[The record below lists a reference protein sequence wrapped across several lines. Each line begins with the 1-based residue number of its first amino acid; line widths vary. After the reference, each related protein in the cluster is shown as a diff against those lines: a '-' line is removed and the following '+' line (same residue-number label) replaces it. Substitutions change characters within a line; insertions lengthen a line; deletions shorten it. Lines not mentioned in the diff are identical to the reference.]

1 MSKVINVRRAAA
13 TAVLTLASLGLS
25 LAVAEFVLRSVTPFP
40 ITELSHRRP
49 DPNFGYVVA
58 NDIQDIDEW
67 GFRNR
72 GVTLRDADVIAVGDS
87 HTYGYNVDVTHAFPH
102 VLGEL
107 TQSKVY
113 AMAAGGYGIFQHL
126 ALLHAASQYPARDVI
141 LALYPANDLGSACSI
156 IGLPTWQA
164 LAREVGIEPPRCAD
178 NELSRTSVLQ
188 ASALIGAIDYAWVR
202 YAPAH
207 CSAPAIRFP
216 QGPCV
221 SIAAARR
228 HARLTSLDD
237 PDNRLAFAD
246 ARAILAYV
254 DAELRE
260 RGKRFSVLMIP
271 SRERVEFEW
280 SKTLSTEPDPRLA
293 GPVDSEIALAAA
305 FGAFLEERGIS
316 VLDATPIVVQAFDAA
331 VRRREPFYPSNDDGH
346 PFAAGYAAY
355 ARAAAELLATADSDR

>member
-1 MSKVINVRRAAA
+1 MNVRRAVATLVL
-13 TAVLTLASLGLS
+13 TAVSLGLS
-25 LAVAEFVLRSVTPFP
+25 LAAAEFVLRLVTPFP

-107 TQSKVY
+107 TQRKVY
-113 AMAAGGYGIFQHL
+113 AMAAGGYGIFQYL
-126 ALLHAASQYPARDVI
+126 ALLHATAQYPARDVI

-156 IGLPTWQA
+156 IGLPSWQA
-164 LAREVGIEPPRCAD
+164 LARRVGIEPPQCKD

-202 YAPAH
+202 YSPPH
-207 CSAPAIRFP
+207 CSAPEIRYP

-228 HARLTSLDD
+228 HTRLTSLDD
-237 PDNRLAFAD
+237 PDNQLAFAD
-246 ARAILAYV
+246 ARAILAFA

-260 RGKRFSVLMIP
+260 HGKRLSVLMIP
-271 SRERVEFEW
+271 SRERVVFEW
-280 SKTLSTEPDPRLA
+280 SKTLAAERDPRLA
-293 GPVDSEIALAAA
+293 EPVESEIALADAFAA
-305 FGAFLEERGIS
+305 DLTERGIP
-316 VLDATPIVVQAFDAA
+316 VLDAAPIVVQAFDTA

-346 PFAAGYAAY
+346 PFASGYAAY
-355 ARAAAELLATADSDR
+355 AQAAAELLAKVDAGR

>member
-1 MSKVINVRRAAA
+1 MNVRRALVPLVL
-13 TAVLTLASLGLS
+13 TAVSLGLS
-25 LAVAEFVLRSVTPFP
+25 LAAAEFVLRSVTPFP

-72 GVTLRDADVIAVGDS
+72 GVSLRDADVIAVGDS

-102 VLGEL
+102 VLGDL
-107 TQSKVY
+107 TQRKVY

-126 ALLHAASQYPARDVI
+126 ALLHAAAQYPARDVV

-156 IGLPTWQA
+156 IGLPSWQA
-164 LAREVGIEPPRCAD
+164 LARQVGIEPPRCRD

-202 YAPAH
+202 YSPVHCAAPE
-207 CSAPAIRFP
+207 IRFP

-228 HARLTSLDD
+228 HTRLTALDD
-237 PDNRLAFAD
+237 PDNQLAFAD
-246 ARAILAYV
+246 ARAILAFA

-260 RGKRFSVLMIP
+260 HGKRFSVLMIP
-271 SRERVEFEW
+271 SRERVVFEW
-280 SKTLSTEPDPRLA
+280 SKTLAAEPDPRLA
-293 GPVDSEIALAAA
+293 EPVDSEIALADA
-305 FGAFLEERGIS
+305 FAAFLEERGIP
-316 VLDATPIVVQAFDAA
+316 VLDAAPIVVRAFDAA
-331 VRRREPFYPSNDDGH
+331 VRRREQFYPSNDDGH
-346 PFAAGYAAY
+346 PFASGYAAY
-355 ARAAAELLATADSDR
+355 AQAAAQLLAKTDAGR